1 VDVDSKDSLAQ
12 VPDEPT
18 YPLARSAWEYERLRR
33 QAAFLGRTTERLFRM
48 AGLQPG
54 MRVLDVGCGAGDVAL
69 LAAGLVGPGG
79 EVVGVD
85 TDRSAIEVARG
96 RAQSLGLTN
105 VSFVED
111 DARTG
116 GPDGTFD
123 AAVGRAVLMYCRDP
137 ADALR
142 RIATRIRPGG
152 VLVFEELDLDP
163 AITSRSL
170 PDGTLWD
177 EIGRL
182 LVDTF
187 SRCGMQ
193 MRMGRQLFTAF
204 IDAGLPAP
212 EMRDEALVGGG
223 PVFGGYGWLA
233 DVVRGVS
240 PLMAKL
246 GIADLDRLE
255 VETLA
260 DRLRDD
266 AVANRAVV
274 WTPSLVGAYARST

>member
-1 VDVDSKDSLAQ
+1 VDVDSKDRAAL

-18 YPLARSAWEYERLRR
+18 YPLARSAQEYERLRR
-33 QAAFLGRTTERLFRM
+33 QAAFLGRTTERLFRL
-48 AGLQPG
+48 AGLRPG

-69 LAAGLVGPGG
+69 LAAGLVGSGG
-79 EVVGVD
+79 EVVGID

-96 RAQSLGLTN
+96 RVRSLGLTN
-105 VSFVED
+105 VSFIEG

-123 AAVGRAVLMYCRDP
+123 AAVGRLVLMYCRDP

-142 RIATRIRPGG
+142 RIAARIRPGG
-152 VLVFEELDLDP
+152 VVVFEELDLDP

-177 EIGRL
+177 EMGRL

-187 SRCGMQ
+187 SRAGMQ

-223 PVFGGYGWLA
+223 PVFGGYDWLA

-246 GIADLDRLE
+246 GIADADRLG
-255 VETLA
+255 VDTLA

-266 AVANRAVV
+266 VVANRAVV